1 MTLLTVV
8 LIGGVLY
15 FAQDVLIPFAL
26 AILLSFLLAPLVD
39 LLERWRLHRIPA
51 VIITAI
57 ISFSAIGGLGFVV
70 TDEAVDLAESL
81 PDYKSNLLDR
91 IQSLEGPAS
100 GSLNRTLDAA
110 AELTDELKKGSPGKP
125 DSADIAKVQIVDS
138 PSAFQ
143 VARGMAGPLIKPLGT
158 LAVVILF
165 VIFMLL
171 KSEDMRDRLIRL
183 LGTGD
188 LNLTTR
194 ALNDAASRVSRYLLM
209 QALING
215 GHGLVVAI
223 GLYFIGVPNAAL
235 WGMLSALLRFIPYVG
250 PWIAAVFPIALSFAV
265 FDNWT
270 LPLITIG
277 LFVTLELISNNVVE
291 PWLYGTHTGISAI
304 ALIVAAVFWTWLW
317 GVAGLFL
324 STPMTVCLMVLGKYI
339 PQLEFLS
346 VLLGDKPVLEPHE
359 RFYQRLLA
367 KDPDEAAELIE
378 EFLKEKSPI
387 EVCDSVILPAM
398 RLAEED
404 HDSGKLWED
413 RRRYLHDQIL
423 ELADEIVPPRDPP
436 SEPTSL
442 SAISVLCLPARD
454 IADETAAVLFAK
466 LLSQHGLNARA
477 ASIAALSGEKLDLV
491 TEHRAD
497 VVCVSAMPPAAMT
510 HARYL
515 VKRLKTRFAQT
526 PIIVGLWNAHDDAE
540 RARLRLQS
548 AGADKVVTSYADGL
562 TEVKAVAAPILEG
575 VEKRDAAAGNL
586 EGGDRSLNPA
596 PTV

>member
-39 LLERWRLHRIPA
+39 LLERRWLHRIPA
-51 VIITAI
+51 VMIAAI
-57 ISFSAIGGLGFVV
+57 ISFSLIGGLGFVV
-70 TDEAVDLAESL
+70 TNEAVDLAVSL
-81 PDYKSNLLDR
+81 PDYKSNLIGR
-91 IQSLEGPAS
+91 IQSFEGPAS
-100 GSLNRTLDAA
+100 TSLNQTLDAF
-110 AELTDELKKGSPGKP
+110 AELTDELKKGSPGKS
-125 DSADIAKVQIVDS
+125 DSNDITKVQIVDS

-183 LGTGD
+183 LGTSD

-194 ALNDAASRVSRYLLM
+194 ALSDAATRVSRYLMM

-215 GHGLVVAI
+215 GQGLAVGI

-235 WGMLSALLRFIPYVG
+235 WGLMSALLRYIPYIG

-270 LPLITIG
+270 LPLLTIG

-291 PWLYGTHTGISAI
+291 PWLYGAHTGISAV
-304 ALIVAAVFWTWLW
+304 ALIAAAVFWTWLW

-324 STPMTVCLMVLGKYI
+324 STPMTVCLMVMGKYI

-367 KDPDEAAELIE
+367 KDPEEAAELIE
-378 EFLKEKSPI
+378 EFLKEKSPL
-387 EVCDSVILPAM
+387 ELCDGVILPAM
-398 RLAEED
+398 TLAEQD
-404 HDSGKLWED
+404 HDSGKLWDE
-413 RRRYLHDQIL
+413 RRQYMHDQIR
-423 ELADEIVPPRDPP
+423 ELADEIVPPRDAAA
-436 SEPTSL
+436 EPTSL

-454 IADETAAVLFAK
+454 IADETTAVLFAK
-466 LLSQHGLNARA
+466 LLNQQGFNARA

-497 VVCVSAMPPAAMT
+497 VVCVSSMPPAAVT

-515 VKRLKTRFAQT
+515 VKRLEARFAKT
-526 PIIVGLWNAHDDAE
+526 PIIVGLWNAHDDGE

-548 AGADKVVTSYADGL
+548 AGADRVVTSYADGL
-562 TEVKAVAAPILEG
+562 TEVRAVVAPILEG
-575 VEKRDAAAGNL
+575 VEKGAAVESP
-586 EGGDRSLNPA
+586 EGAKQSLSQTP
-596 PTV
+596 PP